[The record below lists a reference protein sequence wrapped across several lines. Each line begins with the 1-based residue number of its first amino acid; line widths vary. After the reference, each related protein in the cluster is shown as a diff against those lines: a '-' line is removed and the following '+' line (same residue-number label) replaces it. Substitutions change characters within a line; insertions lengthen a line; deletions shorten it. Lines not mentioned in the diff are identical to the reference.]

1 MYFFFS
7 EFVKEYKSK
16 KIKKNFSIIYSLF
29 FIILLSKNT
38 IRIYDNIDNQWLNY
52 PWPQIY
58 SETKENK
65 IIENQKILSKNG
77 DIIFYKP
84 NQRMCMYSSSPCT
97 HYNKSISL
105 EKKWGYKIFKKI

>member
-1 MYFFFS
+1 ML
-7 EFVKEYKSK
+7 
-16 KIKKNFSIIYSLF
+16 YSLF

-38 IRIYDNIDNQWLNY
+38 IRIYDNIGNEWLNY

-65 IIENQKILSKNG
+65 IIKNQKILSENK

-84 NQRMCMYSSSPCT
+84 NQRMCMYTASPCT
-97 HYNKSISL
+97 HYNKKISL